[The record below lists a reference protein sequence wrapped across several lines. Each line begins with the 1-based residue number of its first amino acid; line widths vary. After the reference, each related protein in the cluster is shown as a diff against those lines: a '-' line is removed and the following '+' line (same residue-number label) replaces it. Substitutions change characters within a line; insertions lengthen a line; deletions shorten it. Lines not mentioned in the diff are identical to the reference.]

1 MPSRPCFQPAC
12 RCAGPGPEL
21 VAGLSQGQGRGWGLG
36 CRPGECS
43 LGRGSPA
50 PAAHFPPWPRA
61 ERLTGSALLLRP
73 RERAGPRGSALR
85 TDLENR
91 RTRCVCETETARRP
105 WSNPE
110 GRWGT
115 LTSLL
120 PPELQTSSS
129 IRPWSQSQGDC
140 ERTSKRST
148 SLENDKETWGPAHV
162 LIDVDETHISEVG
175 SLEGQTT
182 YFHLLNR
189 FFKVSFF
196 FPSP

>member
-1 MPSRPCFQPAC
+1 MGSVLNFASRFQISEKLWKLVFWHSVYTMQSSKEDYKLGGVSWPRGHVSSPRVGAPV
-12 RCAGPGPEL
+12 PGPEL

-50 PAAHFPPWPRA
+50 PAAHFPPRPRA

-91 RTRCVCETETARRP
+91 QTRCVCETEKARRP

-110 GRWGT
+110 GR
-115 LTSLL
+115 
-120 PPELQTSSS
+120 
-129 IRPWSQSQGDC
+129 
-140 ERTSKRST
+140 
-148 SLENDKETWGPAHV
+148 
-162 LIDVDETHISEVG
+162 
-175 SLEGQTT
+175 
-182 YFHLLNR
+182 
-189 FFKVSFF
+189 
-196 FPSP
+196 

>member
-1 MPSRPCFQPAC
+1 MFLILPRGFKFQRNFGSWFFGILCIRC
-12 RCAGPGPEL
+12 RVQRKIKLGGVSWPRGHVSSPRVGAPVPGPEL

-50 PAAHFPPWPRA
+50 PAAHFPPRPRA

-91 RTRCVCETETARRP
+91 QTRCVCETEKARRP

-110 GRWGT
+110 GR
-115 LTSLL
+115 
-120 PPELQTSSS
+120 
-129 IRPWSQSQGDC
+129 
-140 ERTSKRST
+140 
-148 SLENDKETWGPAHV
+148 
-162 LIDVDETHISEVG
+162 
-175 SLEGQTT
+175 
-182 YFHLLNR
+182 
-189 FFKVSFF
+189 
-196 FPSP
+196 